1 MTVTTDYTTEQPIL
15 AEQPH
20 PILRVTYWLLANG
33 RPHLGWLVLA
43 LCMLLASLPALAL
56 GENRVAELRRIQAA
70 IDLVGPSAVLA
81 TWLILGWRKPRLF
94 TQWRVLQLCLVGLLL
109 LLTGLVILSQA
120 LIRWLPGP
128 AELWST
134 LLTGQ
139 WSALGLGVIVDW
151 VQLGTR
157 FSLWWQGVRTGG
169 AAQDNLIFA
178 ALAGTL
184 FWLLGVITTWL
195 VRRQPRG
202 LVAALPLLWL
212 LGTIL
217 LYSGDNRSLMLG
229 GVMLALALHFVLDQ
243 QRMIARWH
251 RLQLDYSPDLLWDR
265 LMAVVVVAAGVLLV
279 AGIMPNLYNQSLV
292 TRYYQWIAPVD
303 AQLEAW
309 QGRLFPELTGLSHL
323 RGRGDGSGL
332 PNAFLLGEGGG
343 TLGQNVV
350 MHVRTDDSSG
360 YSGYPFEMAE
370 MAPPSHYMRGSTLAH
385 YDGHG
390 WSNAG
395 SVLTRQSQSANVA
408 WMAAPAAGRKPLV
421 QSVTLF
427 PAASILYA
435 APEPLEPGVDYQA
448 EVRADGDLVAIWQ
461 RARNYTVVSN
471 IPAVSEAM
479 LAAAPAWD
487 AAYPLPPAYAMHLE
501 LPDSVTARTRQL
513 ATELVANQPTA
524 FAKARAIELFLRQ
537 YAYDLDVP
545 APPTDVVDIVDYF
558 LFDLQRGYCDYYATA
573 FIVLARLAGLP
584 ARFATGYAPGY
595 WDAIGQLW
603 VITEEQAHSWPE
615 VYFPDYGWIP
625 FEPTA
630 GRSALTRIGVASAP
644 VTLPSV
650 AQGLPEAS
658 ATPTTGIAWNWQMLF
673 WLLPLVG
680 LGWLVRLG
688 WQQWWQRR
696 EDPWLALLQWGRR
709 LGRPLGEG
717 ETVLE
722 YGEALAT
729 HVIAQQTHLPDAGRV
744 AAREIVALCQQV
756 NALRYAPEI
765 VRTQATHQIAD
776 HWVRLRDYLPQLQ
789 ARRSRS

>member
-1 MTVTTDYTTEQPIL
+1 MTVTTNSPTDQPGV

-20 PILRVTYWLLANG
+20 PGLRVIYWLIANG
-33 RPHLGWLVLA
+33 RPYLGWLVLA
-43 LCMLLASLPALAL
+43 ICMLLTSLPALAL
-56 GENRVAELRRIQAA
+56 GENRMAELRRIQAGV
-70 IDLVGPSAVLA
+70 DLVGPSAVLA
-81 TWLILGWRKPRLF
+81 TWLILGWRKPRLI
-94 TQWRVLQLCLVGLLL
+94 TPWRLLHLSLVWLLL
-109 LLTGLVILSQA
+109 LLTGILILSQA
-120 LIRWLPGP
+120 LVQWVPSP
-128 AELWST
+128 AEFWST
-134 LLTGQ
+134 LQSGN
-139 WSALGLGVIVDW
+139 WSALGMGLIADW
-151 VQLGTR
+151 VQLGSR

-178 ALAGTL
+178 ALAGVI
-184 FWLLGVITTWL
+184 FWLVGVVTAWL
-195 VRRQPRG
+195 VRRQQRG
-202 LVAALPLLWL
+202 LVATVPLLWL

-217 LYSGDNRSLMLG
+217 LYTGDNRSLMLG

-243 QRMIARWH
+243 QHMMARWQKLH
-251 RLQLDYSPDLLWDR
+251 LDYSPDLLWDR
-265 LMAVVVVAAGVLLV
+265 LMVVVIVAAGVLLV
-279 AGIMPNLYNQSLV
+279 AGIMPNLYNQALV

-303 AQLEAW
+303 AQLEAL
-309 QGRLFPELTGLSHL
+309 QGRLFPELTGISHL
-323 RGRGDGSGL
+323 RGRGNGSGL

-350 MHVRTDDSSG
+350 MHVRTSDTSG
-360 YSGYPFEMAE
+360 YTGYPFEMAE
-370 MAPPSHYMRGSTLAH
+370 MAPPGHYMRGSTLSY

-395 SVLTRQSQSANVA
+395 SVLTRQSQSANDG

-427 PAASILYA
+427 PAVSILYA
-435 APEPLEPGVDYQA
+435 APEPVEPGVDYQA

-461 RARNYTVVSN
+461 RARNYTVVSA
-471 IPAVSEAM
+471 IPAVSESM

-487 AAYPLPPAYAMHLE
+487 AANPLPSAYTIHLE
-501 LPDSVTARTRQL
+501 VPDSVTERTRQL
-513 ATELVANQPTA
+513 AAELVVDQPTS

-537 YAYDLDVP
+537 YTYDLDVP

-595 WDAIGQLW
+595 WDSISQLW

-630 GRSALTRIGVASAP
+630 GRSELARIGVPSATAMQPP
-644 VTLPSV
+644 VTP
-650 AQGLPEAS
+650 GLPEAS
-658 ATPTTGIAWNWQMLF
+658 ATPTTGFPWNWQMLF
-673 WLLPLVG
+673 WLLPLFG
-680 LGWLVRLG
+680 LSWLVRLG
-688 WQQWWQRR
+688 WQQWWRRR

-709 LGRPLGEG
+709 VGRPLAEG

-722 YGEALAT
+722 YGNALAA
-729 HVIAQQTHLPDAGRV
+729 HVVAQQTHLPDAGRV

-756 NALRYAPEI
+756 NALRYAPTTM
-765 VRTQATHQIAD
+765 RTQATVQIGD
-776 HWVRLRDYLPQLQ
+776 HWARLRDYLPQLQ
-789 ARRSRS
+789 AQRNR